1 MLWHQYCDGPPGF
14 HSTTDWACELLT
26 VTWSVALQVHGVAGL
41 LASGPVAKREEEG
54 SIPQGVGCPGRCGSI
69 SQDSL
74 STEGI
79 DGGKGV

>member
-1 MLWHQYCDGPPGF
+1 M
-14 HSTTDWACELLT
+14 
-26 VTWSVALQVHGVAGL
+26 AGL
-41 LASGPVAKREEEG
+41 LASGPVAKREEKG
-54 SIPQGVGCPGRCGSI
+54 VYPTGGVGCPGRCGSI